1 MVNNAV
7 FNELMAIAGWSDG
20 FDEQVAI
27 TGHDPVLPTRFQ
39 IGEMVAGIHAA
50 RGVAVSKLWELKTGR
65 KQQVAIDVRAAT
77 TTLQSYVYLK
87 IDGEEQRQ
95 QQAPPQ
101 QRQAYGLGFQKTRD
115 GRWFYIHGYGRQRI
129 PKLLQCED
137 DLEAMPDVI
146 SRWDSQELEDAFAE
160 AGLCGAIVRS
170 ADEWLS
176 HPQGA
181 ILQKLPVVE
190 IVKIGDSTPEPLPS
204 GEQPLSGIRVLD
216 PTIILAGPTCG
227 RTLAEHGAD
236 VLKIISPERAAGG
249 AFDMD
254 TGHGKR
260 AAFLDLLKDSDKE
273 KLWSLIREADVFS
286 QSYRHGALASK
297 GFYPEALAE
306 ARPGIIYTSV
316 NCYGHEG
323 PWSGRR
329 GWEQLGQVVSGV
341 ADEEGIGAPRLLPAA
356 VNDFNTGYLAAFG
369 TLVALERRAREGGS
383 YRVRVSLTQSSMLL
397 QRQGRIPQ
405 NEWWGRERM
414 LPPEEISS
422 LTVET
427 DTPYGQMT
435 HLAPVLQLSET
446 PARWTLPT
454 VPMGT
459 HQPVWLE
466 R

>member
-20 FDEQVAI
+20 FDEQVSI

-50 RGVAVSKLWELKTGR
+50 RGVAVSKLWELETGR

-77 TTLQSYVYLK
+77 ATLQSYVYLK

-95 QQAPPQ
+95 QQAPAQ
-101 QRQAYGLGFQKTRD
+101 QRQAYGIGFQKTRD

-129 PKLLQCED
+129 PALLQCED
-137 DLEAMPDVI
+137 NLESMPDVI

-176 HPQGA
+176 HPQG
-181 ILQKLPVVE
+181 IVLQELPVVE
-190 IVKIGDSTPEPLPS
+190 IVKIGDSTPEPLPT

-216 PTIILAGPTCG
+216 LTIVLAGPTCG

-236 VLKIISPERAAGG
+236 VLKIISPERPAGG

-286 QSYRHGALASK
+286 QSYRHGALAGK
-297 GFYPEALAE
+297 GFHPEALAE
-306 ARPGIIYTSV
+306 VRPGIIYTSV

-397 QRQGRIPQ
+397 HRQGRIPQ
-405 NEWWGRERM
+405 DEWWGRERM

-422 LTVET
+422 LTAET
-427 DTPYGQMT
+427 DTPYGRMT

-446 PARWTLPT
+446 PTRWRLPS